1 MPNSAI
7 QGDFIMNC
15 ANHAEVQNA
24 AFCSRCG
31 KALCAEC
38 VRNVRGSVYCET
50 CLGEFIDGKAPG
62 AGPEKKRVEMLG
74 GYEPGT
80 AFVLG
85 LIPGVGAIYNADYF
99 KAAIHI
105 LVFGILVSIASVEDS
120 RAAGPLFTMLS
131 IGFYFYMAFE
141 AYYTAKKF
149 KLRSEGIELETPF
162 DRFNQ
167 QFEAVRNK
175 EIWGA
180 GFLIVMGVL
189 FLLDNFDVIRMDRVA
204 RLWPLILIALGVW
217 ILRFRGKAA

>member
-1 MPNSAI
+1 
-7 QGDFIMNC
+7 MNC
-15 ANHAEVQNA
+15 AYHAEIQNA

-38 VRNVRGSVYCET
+38 VRNIRGSVYCET
-50 CLGEFIDGKAPG
+50 CLGEFIDAKAPG
-62 AGPEKKRVEMLG
+62 AAPGTKRVDVVG
-74 GYEPGT
+74 GDNPAT
-80 AFVLG
+80 AFILG
-85 LIPGVGAIYNADYF
+85 LIPGVGAIYNAEYF

-105 LVFGILVSIASVEDS
+105 LVFGMLVSIANVEDT

-131 IGFYFYMAFE
+131 IGFYFYMLFE
-141 AYYTAKKF
+141 AYYTAKKL
-149 KLRSEGIELETPF
+149 KLRSEGIDLETPF

-167 QFEAVRNK
+167 QLEAVRNK

-180 GFLIVMGVL
+180 GFLIAMGVL

-204 RLWPLILIALGVW
+204 RLWPLILIALGLW